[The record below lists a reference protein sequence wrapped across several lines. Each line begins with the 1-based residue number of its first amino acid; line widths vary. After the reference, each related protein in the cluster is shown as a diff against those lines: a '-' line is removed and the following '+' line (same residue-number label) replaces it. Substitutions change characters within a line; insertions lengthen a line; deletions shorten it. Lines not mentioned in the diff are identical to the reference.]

1 MRFRTPRH
9 NFFKDSEES
18 ESLTGPCRSV
28 PHTYRLLMQLPSG
41 ANAYGNVSVPTSIR
55 CVLGAVQ
62 RERERERCIRNGI
75 HNGVVSGAARLQALH
90 GPMWAGLTR
99 ALMDSWMKTESYQK
113 SPINKH
119 TLSPSATAL
128 H

>member
-1 MRFRTPRH
+1 MRRTPRRGTT
-9 NFFKDSEES
+9 FSRTRKSPS
-18 ESLTGPCRSV
+18 RSRARAAQSLTR
-28 PHTYRLLMQLPSG
+28 RLLMQLPSG

-90 GPMWAGLTR
+90 GPMWAGLTPGSNGF
-99 ALMDSWMKTESYQK
+99 LDED
-113 SPINKH
+113 
-119 TLSPSATAL
+119 
-128 H
+128 